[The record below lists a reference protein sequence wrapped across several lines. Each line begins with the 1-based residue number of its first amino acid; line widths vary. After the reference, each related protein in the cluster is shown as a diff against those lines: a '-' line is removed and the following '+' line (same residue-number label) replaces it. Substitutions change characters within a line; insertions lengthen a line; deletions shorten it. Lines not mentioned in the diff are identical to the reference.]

1 MQLCWHFCLLHI
13 FFSKLHWQLHGE
25 HPLLRQLVSK
35 NFWVQRLWHELCRL
49 LTSPTGLP
57 KMHEWRRLSILN
69 RFCDIC
75 YYVVIVGYINL
86 NRVSLPLI
94 VMSTFLGSGH
104 MIIFFFFLSMLFP
117 CPTKCILWLFWGN
130 WLAAVCLSSCA
141 SSQNLF
147 CWSNNV
153 HCCNRFVLF
162 LILPYDNSYITA
174 VVKNVPSSFCHLLY
188 FTFSLLFFV
197 AK

>member
-104 MIIFFFFLSMLFP
+104 MIIFFFFCLCSSPAQRNVYFDCFGEIGWQLSACLHVHHLKIYSAGAIMY
-117 CPTKCILWLFWGN
+117 I
-130 WLAAVCLSSCA
+130 AVTD
-141 SSQNLF
+141 LF
-147 CWSNNV
+147 C
-153 HCCNRFVLF
+153 F
-162 LILPYDNSYITA
+162 
-174 VVKNVPSSFCHLLY
+174 
-188 FTFSLLFFV
+188 
-197 AK
+197 